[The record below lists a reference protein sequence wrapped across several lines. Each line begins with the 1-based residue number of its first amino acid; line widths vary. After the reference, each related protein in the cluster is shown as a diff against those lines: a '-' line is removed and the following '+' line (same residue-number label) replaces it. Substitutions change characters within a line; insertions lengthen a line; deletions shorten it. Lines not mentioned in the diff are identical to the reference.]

1 MNASARSRG
10 RSLSKLVRFFGT
22 LLLISGLAVGFVSRW
37 SSGQAHS
44 TEYADDGQATVDTD
58 FLNLRGGPS
67 LDDIVVY
74 ILEQGEIVELTGTPV
89 ETDGYTW
96 YPVLAIGYG
105 LYGWVAGEYLALADS
120 GSGSSG
126 EFTDGDAVVVATD
139 FLNLR
144 ADASLSASVEDVLA
158 EGEALTILSGPL
170 AADGYSWYSVETG
183 DGTTGWVAG
192 EYLAVATSGGGSYTG
207 FDIGDSAVVDT
218 PRLNFRAGPGLDYD
232 VIEVITGGAS
242 VVITDGPVSADGY
255 HWYEL
260 ELENGDTGWSI
271 GEGLA

>member
-1 MNASARSRG
+1 
-10 RSLSKLVRFFGT
+10 
-22 LLLISGLAVGFVSRW
+22 
-37 SSGQAHS
+37 
-44 TEYADDGQATVDTD
+44 
-58 FLNLRGGPS
+58 
-67 LDDIVVY
+67 
-74 ILEQGEIVELTGTPV
+74 
-89 ETDGYTW
+89 
-96 YPVLAIGYG
+96 
-105 LYGWVAGEYLALADS
+105 
-120 GSGSSG
+120 
-126 EFTDGDAVVVATD
+126 
-139 FLNLR
+139 
-144 ADASLSASVEDVLA
+144 
-158 EGEALTILSGPL
+158 LSGPL